1 MSTISKRKS
10 FNALSPREQGQHS
23 VPEMLHVLCTDL
35 DISCTKW
42 MLISCLPTSPQA
54 FRCSVMNY
62 TAMRASPKAFHF
74 QRAGRAKAK
83 FPETSG
89 IWRAWIQ
96 KDRFQRGP
104 EAEWPTVWERLFHV
118 RTPIDEHNL
127 HAALWANKS
136 CSVLIWDFR
145 LWARVSVSKTVFL
158 EENGIIHV
166 CS

>member
-1 MSTISKRKS
+1 
-10 FNALSPREQGQHS
+10 
-23 VPEMLHVLCTDL
+23 MLHVLCIDL
-35 DISCTKW
+35 DTSWAKR
-42 MLISCLPTSPQA
+42 MLISCLPASPEA
-54 FRCSVMNY
+54 ILCSAMNY

-74 QRAGRAKAK
+74 QLAGGAKAK

-89 IWRAWIQ
+89 LWRAWTQ

-136 CSVLIWDFR
+136 RSVLRWDFR
-145 LWARVSVSKTVFL
+145 LWACVSVSKAVFL

-166 CS
+166 CSWDFLILW